1 MTNKID
7 WQYLRP
13 ALIVVALSL
22 LFSVLLVFLGRD
34 YRADMSAL
42 YQLKLSAY
50 SEVERQLDEV
60 RHDKELIA
68 RYLTPFNQL
77 VRSGLFDQK
86 QRVEWV
92 DAVNAA
98 RAKMKL
104 PLVRYQIAAQVPYLA
119 DYLTDEGYVRVMA
132 SEVKL
137 EAGLLH
143 EGDLVDLFNW
153 MERYAPGQ
161 LHLSHCEMKRAEE
174 VFGYYADR
182 PNLKLMCDLQWF
194 TIEPLDEE
202 DNGVG

>member
-68 RYLTPFNQL
+68 RYLTQFNQL